1 VRVNPTATAGAVK
14 ATPVN
19 AVSPP
24 TSSGKTVRARP
35 VSVAVPPSSSKSSL
49 GYDLD
54 PVVDTRVKPI
64 PGRSYATV
72 IGSSA
77 RQGLVGQ
84 PLKIEI
90 LTKNVLANQIQV
102 LVSDQFNK
110 TFGARITDNGDSTFT
125 CAFVPSLSGRYS
137 IDIILDDNP
146 IGGSPVAFVALDVP
160 DTAPTTTSTTAPRRE
175 LNRASTAQTKEP
187 PGGGGPVNL
196 SKSKE
201 TDEAKT
207 QKESGKT
214 RKERAPAGSQTHRE
228 AVSAEKPRKKKKPT
242 TSERSAPARRS
253 TTTATSTTKPKS
265 PSSSKKTGTTSTTVK
280 KKTPAKKKPVEEEGS
295 GEQIQEEPEDPRDDD

>member
-1 VRVNPTATAGAVK
+1 
-14 ATPVN
+14 VN

-90 LTKNVLANQIQV
+90 LTKNVLANQLQV

-160 DTAPTTTSTTAPRRE
+160 DAASTTTSTTAPRRE

-187 PGGGGPVNL
+187 PTAGGPVNQPS

-207 QKESGKT
+207 KKESGKT

-265 PSSSKKTGTTSTTVK
+265 SSSSKKNWNYYYC
-280 KKTPAKKKPVEEEGS
+280 
-295 GEQIQEEPEDPRDDD
+295 